1 MLRVKINI
9 DGEEKI
15 IPVKEIY
22 VSSYEDNKVHYLLT
36 CTDNTRYSCSLVFDS
51 SDYDDYDI
59 QFVEDFN
66 EVK

>member
-22 VSSYEDNKVHYLLT
+22 VSSFEDNKVHYLLT
-36 CTDNTRYSCSLVFDS
+36 CIDNTRYSCSLVFDS
-51 SDYDDYDI
+51 SDDYDI